1 MFSAILSYLF
11 GPAGHQTY
19 RGLVIGPA
27 GQQTYRAIAILSYL
41 FGATP
46 YRLEM
51 ISAILLGLALH
62 LMDSYSF
69 GAIPYG
75 LLFLVSVIVC
85 VCVCGGGGVALHV
98 MDSYSLEIFSG
109 ILSGLA
115 LQLTDLYLECSK
127 FLAMGLI
134 IFMNYIASCRM
145 DHFMNL
151 ADFFAFTYM

>member
-85 VCVCGGGGVALHV
+85 DGGWGVALH
-98 MDSYSLEIFSG
+98 EIFSG

>member
-85 VCVCGGGGVALHV
+85 DGGGGWRYTR
-98 MDSYSLEIFSG
+98 YSQEYCRVWRYNLRI
-109 ILSGLA
+109 
-115 LQLTDLYLECSK
+115 
-127 FLAMGLI
+127 
-134 IFMNYIASCRM
+134 YIWNAPSFWRWG
-145 DHFMNL
+145 
-151 ADFFAFTYM
+151 

>member
-85 VCVCGGGGVALHV
+85 DGGGGGGGATRDILRNTVGFGATT
-98 MDSYSLEIFSG
+98 YGFIFGMLQVSG
-109 ILSGLA
+109 DGV
-115 LQLTDLYLECSK
+115 DNFHELYC
-127 FLAMGLI
+127 
-134 IFMNYIASCRM
+134 
-145 DHFMNL
+145 
-151 ADFFAFTYM
+151 

>member
-85 VCVCGGGGVALHV
+85 DGGGGGVALH
-98 MDSYSLEIFSG
+98 EIFSG

>member
-85 VCVCGGGGVALHV
+85 DGGGVALH
-98 MDSYSLEIFSG
+98 EIFSG

>member
-1 MFSAILSYLF
+1 M
-11 GPAGHQTY
+11 
-19 RGLVIGPA
+19 
-27 GQQTYRAIAILSYL
+27 
-41 FGATP
+41 
-46 YRLEM
+46 
-51 ISAILLGLALH
+51 
-62 LMDSYSF
+62 
-69 GAIPYG
+69 
-75 LLFLVSVIVC
+75 C
-85 VCVCGGGGVALHV
+85 VCVVGGGGVALHV

-151 ADFFAFTYM
+151 ADFYAFTYM

>member
-11 GPAGHQTY
+11 GPTGHQTY

-85 VCVCGGGGVALHV
+85 DGGGGGATRDILRNTVGFGATT
-98 MDSYSLEIFSG
+98 YGFIFGMLQVSG
-109 ILSGLA
+109 DGV
-115 LQLTDLYLECSK
+115 DNFHELYC
-127 FLAMGLI
+127 
-134 IFMNYIASCRM
+134 
-145 DHFMNL
+145 
-151 ADFFAFTYM
+151 